1 MDAHTPPSDVP
12 NPDTEGVSGQ
22 DSVPEPDPRDT
33 IRAPSTDDPEVDG
46 SSSVNELISYG
57 RHALTKDG
65 LATRIGYLWRRR
77 AYHATY
83 LLKTRPKSGR
93 RKGDFGDLAESLG
106 YSRSQ
111 AYKLA
116 HLWPIIDQVDA
127 WAVIRAE
134 QSKRRRNGIEK
145 WPSDEDILTEFPSPL
160 KPTPK
165 SREEREEAKREE
177 EEARARAK
185 ARGNT
190 GETPDVDAL
199 VAKVAELTNALEF
212 ERATLARE
220 RQIVEALNAAL
231 EQKEAPPAKPQV
243 LPEGVLAQDSSGY
256 SRRCDLFASFAD
268 DPEPDAPDPVVPPEV
283 VADDSI
289 IVMASEP
296 ANIVLSPTA
305 VVGDER
311 DEIERQ
317 YGLSANWARKSAL
330 NDTRCRNIRAFVYRE
345 WGARLTPA
353 ELKAALKLPKTVW
366 SDAATVGD
374 VLAQIATLMAA

>member
-1 MDAHTPPSDVP
+1 M
-12 NPDTEGVSGQ
+12 
-22 DSVPEPDPRDT
+22 
-33 IRAPSTDDPEVDG
+33 
-46 SSSVNELISYG
+46 
-57 RHALTKDG
+57 
-65 LATRIGYLWRRR
+65 
-77 AYHATY
+77 
-83 LLKTRPKSGR
+83 
-93 RKGDFGDLAESLG
+93 
-106 YSRSQ
+106 
-111 AYKLA
+111 
-116 HLWPIIDQVDA
+116 DA

-243 LPEGVLAQDSSGY
+243 LPEGVSAETPPATRGGATCSPHSPTTQSLTHPTLSFRLKSSRTIRSSSWRPSRRTSCCRRQRWSGMSATKSSG
-256 SRRCDLFASFAD
+256 
-268 DPEPDAPDPVVPPEV
+268 
-283 VADDSI
+283 
-289 IVMASEP
+289 
-296 ANIVLSPTA
+296 NT
-305 VVGDER
+305 G
-311 DEIERQ
+311 
-317 YGLSANWARKSAL
+317 
-330 NDTRCRNIRAFVYRE
+330 
-345 WGARLTPA
+345 
-353 ELKAALKLPKTVW
+353 
-366 SDAATVGD
+366 
-374 VLAQIATLMAA
+374 